1 MRQKVILVT
10 GASRGI
16 GREIA
21 KTLAQCNYQV
31 IANYNQSSEAALSL
45 RNELKECGLEIDIF
59 KCDVSQREEVRKM
72 VDFVVCQ
79 YGKIDVLIN
88 NAGIDDEKMFLDISD
103 DDWMHMIQNNLY
115 SVFCCSQEVLK
126 HMLHEKKGCIINI
139 SSIYGVSGGSCDVH
153 YSASKAAIN
162 GMTKALAKEFGLS
175 NIRVNSIAPGAIWTD
190 MTAQI
195 SQEDWQEVKKEIP
208 LGKIGKPNDV
218 AKCVNWLVEDDY
230 TTGQVIEVNGGWNM

>member
-1 MRQKVILVT
+1 MDRKVILVT

-16 GREIA
+16 GCEIA
-21 KTLAQCNYQV
+21 KTLAQTDYQV
-31 IANYNQSSEAALSL
+31 IANYNHSSEAALRL
-45 RNELKECGLEIDIF
+45 RNELKEAGFEIDIF

-72 VDFVVCQ
+72 VDFVINQ

-88 NAGIDDEKMFLDISD
+88 NAGIDDEKMFLDITD
-103 DDWMHMIQNNLY
+103 DDWNHMMQNNLY

-175 NIRVNSIAPGAIWTD
+175 NIRVNSIAPGAILTD

-195 SQEDWQEVKKEIP
+195 SEKDLEQVKNEIP
-208 LGKIGKPNDV
+208 LGKIGKPNDI
-218 AKCVNWLVEDDY
+218 AKCVKWLVEDDY
-230 TTGQVIEVNGGWNM
+230 TTGQVIEINGGWNM

>member
-1 MRQKVILVT
+1 MEKKVILVT

-21 KTLAQCNYQV
+21 KTLAQSEYQV
-31 IANYNQSSEAALSL
+31 IANYNQSSEAALHL
-45 RNELKECGLEIDIF
+45 RNELKEAGFEIDIF
-59 KCDVSQREEVRKM
+59 KCDVSQREEVHKM
-72 VDFVVCQ
+72 VDFVINQ

-88 NAGIDDEKMFLDISD
+88 NAGIDDEKMFLDITD
-103 DDWMHMIQNNLY
+103 NDWNHMMRNNLY

-126 HMLHEKKGCIINI
+126 HMLHQKNGCIINI

-162 GMTKALAKEFGLS
+162 GMTKALAREFGLS
-175 NIRVNSIAPGAIWTD
+175 NIRVNSIAPGAILTD

-195 SQEDWQEVKKEIP
+195 SAEDWQQVKSEIP
-208 LGKIGKPNDV
+208 LGKIGRPSDV
-218 AKCVNWLVEDDY
+218 AKCVKWLVEDDY
-230 TTGQVIEVNGGWNM
+230 TTGQVIEINGGWNM

>member
-21 KTLAQCNYQV
+21 KTLTQCNYQV

-208 LGKIGKPNDV
+208 LGKIGKPNDI